1 MNLANRF
8 EDDFA
13 TAEQCAIENKKIIIQ
28 KLLTYVFLLTKV
40 TIAMMDQKIT

>member
-13 TAEQCAIENKKIIIQ
+13 AAEQCAIENKIIIQ

-40 TIAMMDQKIT
+40 TIAMMDKKIT